1 MLFSS
6 LLAISGLLL
15 NCGAVPLQTYAG
27 EDAPATERRHQRV
40 NKNND
45 SSSLRHLY
53 DSRSAEEEL
62 TYEERTS
69 ALKNLVRA
77 YLSTLDELK
86 VETWLVHSTLLG
98 WWWGKQ
104 LLPWDLNIR
113 MQVPESEI
121 FFLAAY
127 YNMSTFRFKGPD
139 MPKRRKYMLQL
150 SPYSKDR
157 VQADPRHPADAR
169 WIDTESGLSLEVY
182 AVRYNLSHPGGE
194 GMLSCKDGSDIMDT
208 YLFPLRNTTFEGVTA
223 RIPYRYRELLVME
236 YGPEALK
243 ETNQNDHRFDENGG
257 QWVLKGT
264 QADL

>member
-1 MLFSS
+1 MVVLHTHDSK
-6 LLAISGLLL
+6 A
-15 NCGAVPLQTYAG
+15 
-27 EDAPATERRHQRV
+27 
-40 NKNND
+40 NNVQF
-45 SSSLRHLY
+45 
-53 DSRSAEEEL
+53 AFV
-62 TYEERTS
+62 
-69 ALKNLVRA
+69 K
-77 YLSTLDELK
+77 
-86 VETWLVHSTLLG
+86 
-98 WWWGKQ
+98 

-194 GMLSCKDGSDIMDT
+194 GMLSCKDGSDIMVWQCV
-208 YLFPLRNTTFEGVTA
+208 PAQV
-223 RIPYRYRELLVME
+223 
-236 YGPEALK
+236 GPS
-243 ETNQNDHRFDENGG
+243 
-257 QWVLKGT
+257 
-264 QADL
+264 